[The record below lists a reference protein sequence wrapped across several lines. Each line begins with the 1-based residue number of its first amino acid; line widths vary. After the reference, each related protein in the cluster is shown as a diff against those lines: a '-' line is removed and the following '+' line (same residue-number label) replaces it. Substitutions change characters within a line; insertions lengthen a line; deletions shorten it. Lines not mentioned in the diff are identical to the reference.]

1 MAKRSRKKGG
11 NPAKNSKNRQL
22 IFRLAFIAFF
32 VYTAISFTVMQV
44 DISKRKQQ
52 LEDAQAQLNEQT
64 YINREITNILDSGE
78 NQEYIMRIAREKLGL
93 VFPNERVIIDYKRK

>member
-1 MAKRSRKKGG
+1 MAKDAKIKAKRKKG
-11 NPAKNSKNRQL
+11 ANRQL

-32 VYTAISFTVMQV
+32 VYTLVSFTMMQV
-44 DISKRKQQ
+44 DIAKRKE
-52 LEDAQAQLNEQT
+52 LLADAQAQLNEET

-93 VFPNERVIIDYKRK
+93 VFPNEKVIVDFKRK